1 VEIPKSTQDVDADR
15 PTRAREL
22 LVRRA
27 VGDLIRVQRKRHASA
42 LTQEKLAA
50 LSDISFE
57 HLNRIE
63 NCRASASVEVLDRI
77 SRALGFTRLSEF
89 LALDERRIL

>member
-1 VEIPKSTQDVDADR
+1 MQIPKTTQDVETDR
-15 PTRAREL
+15 PIRAREL
-22 LVRRA
+22 LVRRT
-27 VGDLIRVQRKRHASA
+27 VGELIRAQRKRHASV

-50 LSDISFE
+50 LADISFE

-77 SRALGFTRLSEF
+77 SRALGFTRLSDF
-89 LALDERRIL
+89 LALDEYRIL